1 MGRKIKLAVIDTAG
15 LMREALCRLLNET
28 QELEVIAAIDTTAEE
43 ITRAQADPPDV
54 VVMDFCMTTPE
65 GLEAVAA
72 VKRRWLRTHLLMLTS
87 RNESR
92 VVHAALHAGIEGYVL
107 KTDSSAEL
115 VSAILTVAAGN
126 RYLAGSVCSTVNG
139 ALENSQTSGGPAVL
153 SDREREVM
161 RLIAGGYRTREMA
174 LQLSLSHKTIEKHR
188 SNLMKKLGLRSAT
201 AVAAYAVKHGY
212 ETAAT

>member
-1 MGRKIKLAVIDTAG
+1 MGRKIQVAVIDNPG

-28 QELEVIAAIDTTAEE
+28 QELEVIAAIDSTAEE
-43 ITRAQADPPDV
+43 IIRAQADPPDV
-54 VVMDFCMTTPE
+54 AVVDFCVMSPE
-65 GLEAVAA
+65 GLEAIAA
-72 VKRRWLRTHLLMLTS
+72 LKRRWLRTHLLMLTS
-87 RNESR
+87 RKEHQL
-92 VVHAALHAGIEGYVL
+92 VHAALHAGIEGYVL

-115 VSAILTVAAGN
+115 VSGILAVAAGR
-126 RYLAGSVCSTVNG
+126 RYMAASVCGNVNG
-139 ALENSQTSGGPAVL
+139 VLESSQANGGPAVL

-212 ETAAT
+212 EATAT